1 MADMTISR
9 KCKDCGK
16 PFAIAP
22 SEQRFYQKNNLALPA
37 RCKSCRDARKAA
49 KEAGKK

>member
-1 MADMTISR
+1 MADMIISR

-16 PFAIAP
+16 TFKIAP
-22 SEQRFYQKNNLALPA
+22 GEQRFYQKNNLELPA
-37 RCKSCRDARKAA
+37 RCKSCRDARKSA